1 MQERPDS
8 IDDHNSTPAAGP
20 WRVLLSLAGLVC
32 VGLAAAGAVL
42 PLLPT
47 TPFLLLAAACF
58 ARSSPRLNRW
68 LHTNRVFGAY
78 LRRYRRGEGIP
89 LAAKILILSLLWLS
103 LASSALLAVP
113 DRLWPIRV
121 ALTLLGLG
129 VSLHI
134 LRIRTYR
141 ATAENPR

>member
-1 MQERPDS
+1 MQKRSDNN
-8 IDDHNSTPAAGP
+8 DDYHATPATGP
-20 WRVLLSLAGLVC
+20 WRVLLTLAGLVC

-78 LRRYRRGEGIP
+78 LRRYRRGEGLP
-89 LAAKILILSLLWLS
+89 LAAKIAILSLLWLS
-103 LASSALLAVP
+103 LTASALLAVP
-113 DRLWPIRV
+113 DHLWPIRV
-121 ALTLLGLG
+121 ALAVIGLG